1 MDNTAEEREIDNLAV
16 LVVYT
21 LLEETSSSESDSSHS
36 ENDNLLLHASAAL
49 IDRRPIPNIGSF
61 YDIITNYDDQEF
73 RRHFSVHDEKL
84 SELVLMH
91 IFFIIS

>member
-1 MDNTAEEREIDNLAV
+1 MDNPAAV
-16 LVVYT
+16 VVYA
-21 LLEETSSSESDSSHS
+21 LFKETSSSESDSSDS
-36 ENDNLLLHASAAL
+36 EDDNLLLHASAAL
-49 IDRRPIPNIGSF
+49 IDRRLIPNIGSF

-73 RRHFSVHDEKL
+73 CRHFSIHNEKL